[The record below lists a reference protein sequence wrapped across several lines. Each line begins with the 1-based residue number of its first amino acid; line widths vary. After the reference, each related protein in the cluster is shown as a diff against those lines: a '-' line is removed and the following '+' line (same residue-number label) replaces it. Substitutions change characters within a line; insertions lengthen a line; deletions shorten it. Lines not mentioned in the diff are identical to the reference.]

1 MSKLIMPLFHNGN
14 FNRDGK
20 KVRAEF
26 IREVGDG
33 NTSYRLWRCECES
46 GRDFPHAENDKYF
59 LHIET
64 NGYLVPLGQTEYS
77 LIDACG
83 RKAACEELY
92 GGEEGRKKFYDGLR
106 TQYNATDNYTPF
118 KQAAEREEEV
128 IDRIGNDPAKWVK
141 HIGDFFRMHIE
152 IYSRSVENDGDTF
165 PDFVGAVVLN
175 DLSTCLKLRAKYQ
188 KKAEIR
194 EQAERERKKA
204 EDTAFC
210 EEQNR
215 IAEEQ
220 VRKAISVLRDG
231 GTLENNRITLYK
243 TRYDSEDI
251 CIVNYLARRY
261 HINVPI
267 RTKGWISDKL
277 MAFIIATD
285 GQHKMRCRNVK
296 GSKGSTRISTVLADL
311 INAAKAESA

>member
-1 MSKLIMPLFHNGN
+1 MSKLMMPLFHNGN

-64 NGYLVPLGQTEYS
+64 NGYLVPLGLTEYS

-118 KQAAEREEEV
+118 KQAAEREEEI

-141 HIGDFFRMHIE
+141 YIGDFFRMHIE
-152 IYSRSVENDGDTF
+152 IYSRSVENNGDTF
-165 PDFVGAVVLN
+165 PDFVGAVALN
-175 DLSTCLKLRAKYQ
+175 NLSTCLKLRAKYQ

-204 EDTAFC
+204 EDAAFC

-231 GTLENNRITLYK
+231 GTLENDRITLYE
-243 TRYDSEDI
+243 TRYDSECV
-251 CIVNYLARRY
+251 CIVNYLMQRY
-261 HINVPI
+261 HINVPVQ
-267 RTKGWISDKL
+267 TKGWIKSKLTGFIVSNGRCTGVRYRRAKGCKCSDKVFG
-277 MAFIIATD
+277 AIT
-285 GQHKMRCRNVK
+285 
-296 GSKGSTRISTVLADL
+296 DL

>member
-1 MSKLIMPLFHNGN
+1 MSKLMPPLFCNSN

-20 KVRAEF
+20 KIRAEF

-64 NGYLVPLGQTEYS
+64 NGYLVPLGLTEYS

-141 HIGDFFRMHIE
+141 YIGDFFRMHIE

-165 PDFVGAVVLN
+165 PDFVGAVALN

-194 EQAERERKKA
+194 EQAER
-204 EDTAFC
+204 
-210 EEQNR
+210 
-215 IAEEQ
+215 
-220 VRKAISVLRDG
+220 
-231 GTLENNRITLYK
+231 
-243 TRYDSEDI
+243 
-251 CIVNYLARRY
+251 
-261 HINVPI
+261 
-267 RTKGWISDKL
+267 
-277 MAFIIATD
+277 
-285 GQHKMRCRNVK
+285 
-296 GSKGSTRISTVLADL
+296 
-311 INAAKAESA
+311 

>member
-1 MSKLIMPLFHNGN
+1 MSKLMPPLFCNSN

-20 KVRAEF
+20 KIRAEF

-64 NGYLVPLGQTEYS
+64 NGYLVPLGLTEYS

-141 HIGDFFRMHIE
+141 YIGDFFRMHIE

-165 PDFVGAVVLN
+165 PDFVGAVALN

-204 EDTAFC
+204 EDAAFC

-231 GTLENNRITLYK
+231 GTLENDRITLYE
-243 TRYDSEDI
+243 TRYDSECV
-251 CIVNYLARRY
+251 CIVNYLMQRY
-261 HINVPI
+261 HINVPVQ
-267 RTKGWISDKL
+267 TKGWIKSKLTGFIVSNGRCTGVRYRRAKGCKCSDKVFG
-277 MAFIIATD
+277 AIT
-285 GQHKMRCRNVK
+285 
-296 GSKGSTRISTVLADL
+296 DL